1 MSVTEPETR
10 GSGWVGQAIRRKEDP
25 PLITGRGNYVDDITL
40 QGMLWAAFVRS
51 PEAHARIVSIETEAA
66 LAIPGV
72 HAVLSAEDAPEIPWY
87 EDSRLFDRTVR
98 FVGDEVAAVAAES
111 VEVAEDA
118 LRLVRV
124 EYEPLPFAA
133 TLEDVLRPDAPK
145 LRPDGNLAGEPKTY
159 RRGDPETALRAAD
172 VVVEGRYSTASALHN
187 AMEPHGCTA
196 AWEGE
201 HLTLWDS
208 TQSVF
213 TVRQEVAEK
222 LGLPEHRVRVIKQ
235 HMGGGFGA
243 KQIAWKHDVIA
254 ALLSR
259 RAGRPVQL
267 MLDREAENLAA
278 GNRNPTRQHVRL
290 GARRDGTLTAIQAR
304 IEQATGAY
312 QVGGEASDVSG
323 TYQTL
328 YRCPNVATEQ
338 VVLYTNTGPA
348 VAFRAPG
355 HVEAAFAL
363 EQAMDE
369 LARVLGLDPLEL
381 RRRNY
386 AAEDQ
391 TEGKPY
397 SLPEG
402 LSLCY
407 DRAAEAFGWD
417 PAGSPAADGPKRRGV
432 GFAEVLEHHHGAQD
446 GGHGIRRPGP
456 DDVGGRAVH
465 RLEQRRTG
473 AGGVEVGRGG
483 HADAAGDGTGEVGED
498 VAEQVVRDDHV
509 VAAHIGDQV
518 DAGGVDVLVGG
529 GHVGRLGGELV
540 DRALPQV
547 AGEGQ
552 HVRLVD
558 EGEVAPGPGGGE
570 LEGEPG
576 AALDAH
582 AGVDRPLGRHLV
594 GRALAEEPAFA
605 GVGAL
610 RVLPHDHEVHPRG
623 GCGEGPHVD
632 VEVELEAGPQQEPPL
647 EHAGR
652 HLRGPDGAEEDGV
665 QLAELVE
672 HRVGQDLPRRE
683 VAPAAQVVV
692 HRVEL
697 HPCGGDHLE
706 GLGHHLGTDP
716 VTADDPDL
724 VAHGPFPPCRSPA
737 ARARPAV
744 PSCGLPPDRS
754 APEPSPERK
763 DRPPR
768 WTVGE
773 AHAGR
778 GVRYVMAMPPVRG
791 WLVTTRVSTT
801 GGPAVNCSGADTDRG
816 AGTSRAVTVGGA
828 RYPRADG

>member
-1 MSVTEPETR
+1 MATLRVAKPHDGEGDGEVQVVEGAAMSPW
-10 GSGWVGQAIRRKEDP
+10 GSD
-25 PLITGRGNYVDDITL
+25 
-40 QGMLWAAFVRS
+40 
-51 PEAHARIVSIETEAA
+51 AA
-66 LAIPGV
+66 LAVVGKSHPRLEGPEKVTGRALYAYDVRLPRQLVARVLRSPYPHARVVRVDTSAAAALPGV

-432 GFAEVLEHHHGAQD
+432 GFAAHDWAGGSGHPPGYAWVKLNADGTAEVVTGTQDIGTGARTGLAQVAAEELGLPLDRVALHLGDTATGPYSPVSSGSATQASIGPAVRAAAADAVAQLLAAASATMEVAADRLSVRGGRILVDGDLSRAVDVADVTQEIAPHMIRGQGERGPNPEDRAIRTFGAQC
-446 GGHGIRRPGP
+446 
-456 DDVGGRAVH
+456 
-465 RLEQRRTG
+465 
-473 AGGVEVGRGG
+473 VEVEV
-483 HADAAGDGTGEVGED
+483 DTETGEVTLLRVTTAHDCGRIVNPTLVDSQIIGGITQGIGFALTE
-498 VAEQVVRDDHV
+498 ERVVD
-509 VAAHIGDQV
+509 
-518 DAGGVDVLVGG
+518 
-529 GHVGRLGGELV
+529 GRLGLV
-540 DRALPQV
+540 LNPNLEEYKVPTV
-547 AGEGQ
+547 ADVPPIEHA
-552 HVRLVD
+552 HVGVPD
-558 EGEVAPGPGGGE
+558 TVANPT
-570 LEGEPG
+570 G
-576 AALDAH
+576 AK
-582 AGVDRPLGRHLV
+582 GIG
-594 GRALAEEPAFA
+594 
-605 GVGAL
+605 
-610 RVLPHDHEVHPRG
+610 
-623 GCGEGPHVD
+623 
-632 VEVELEAGPQQEPPL
+632 EPPL
-647 EHAGR
+647 I
-652 HLRGPDGAEEDGV
+652 PT
-665 QLAELVE
+665 
-672 HRVGQDLPRRE
+672 
-683 VAPAAQVVV
+683 APAIANAVFDAVGVRLRDAPLSRSRLLAALAAQ
-692 HRVEL
+692 
-697 HPCGGDHLE
+697 
-706 GLGHHLGTDP
+706 GTDGE
-716 VTADDPDL
+716 V
-724 VAHGPFPPCRSPA
+724 
-737 ARARPAV
+737 RA
-744 PSCGLPPDRS
+744 
-754 APEPSPERK
+754 
-763 DRPPR
+763 
-768 WTVGE
+768 
-773 AHAGR
+773 
-778 GVRYVMAMPPVRG
+778 
-791 WLVTTRVSTT
+791 
-801 GGPAVNCSGADTDRG
+801 
-816 AGTSRAVTVGGA
+816 
-828 RYPRADG
+828 